1 MYVNSCDQWEA
12 IKELHRFR
20 GLDLPKPEDTE
31 RQKESLEEF
40 IARHCLKA
48 TAPAMNY
55 LTEVRKIQEKI
66 VEAAIKAKTVGWNS
80 WTSNRVAPGEVGYGG
95 PGAAFIVRSMNPGHV
110 IAVDMRYENPDLNG
124 GVKTQ
129 TQGPKDGAPWLPLQW
144 RVMQSAKTMYI
155 VESPINALS
164 IEACGMPWT
173 HALAVR
179 GLTIETIDWSFLY
192 GMQCVICM
200 DADRSEEHTS

>member
-1 MYVNSCDQWEA
+1 
-12 IKELHRFR
+12 
-20 GLDLPKPEDTE
+20 
-31 RQKESLEEF
+31 
-40 IARHCLKA
+40 
-48 TAPAMNY
+48 
-55 LTEVRKIQEKI
+55 
-66 VEAAIKAKTVGWNS
+66 
-80 WTSNRVAPGEVGYGG
+80 
-95 PGAAFIVRSMNPGHV
+95 MNPGHV

-144 RVMQSAKTMYI
+144 RVLQSAKTMYI

-179 GLTIETIDWSFLY
+179 GLTIETID
-192 GMQCVICM
+192 
-200 DADRSEEHTS
+200 RSEERRVGKECVSTCRSRWSPYH